1 MELKLNY
8 LPDCSPIDG
17 QDIRW
22 LTYMWECS
30 NNFHVVLD
38 MKKLPDHLVNTI
50 IYSCTLQRFSYY
62 RDTKHLLDFKYDEKQ
77 NTYDITLEKG
87 FVSILNGLID
97 ECNRK
102 SYITVAPIQHIRERG
117 EVVVNNHINNSGTFN
132 SSVNNQ
138 IGNENSSTQSPAS
151 QKKERI
157 KFDFMGLV
165 YTLLKK
171 IPFIKDFVKKD

>member
-8 LPDCSPIDG
+8 LPNCSPIDG
-17 QDIRW
+17 QDIKW
-22 LTYMWECS
+22 LKYMWECS
-30 NNFHVVLD
+30 DGFNVAIN
-38 MKKLPDHLVNTI
+38 MEKLPDHLVHTVL
-50 IYSCTLQRFSYY
+50 YPRSFLRFSYY
-62 RDTKHLLDFKYDEKQ
+62 RDTEHLLNFEYNEEK
-77 NTYDITLEKG
+77 NTYDIVLEKG

-102 SYITVAPIQHIRERG
+102 RYITVDPIQHIREKG

-165 YTLLKK
+165 YALLKK